1 MRVWIK
7 RIGVICLIP
16 IALVLLLSILLYIPP
31 FQNFA
36 VRKATEYAG
45 KVTGMQIGIE
55 QIRLSFPLD
64 LTVKGVEV
72 VNPPVDTLLSLQS
85 LTVRVRALPLLRKQV
100 LVEAID
106 LRNVKVNTGTMIEGM
121 EIKGFLGKLYLHAD
135 RIDLSEEKATFN
147 TVDLSDTAITLLL
160 NDSTSK
166 EDTTSTPLNWVLK
179 LDKISL
185 DRVAF
190 ALQMPSDSL
199 RLTAFVNKAGL
210 NNGLVDLGAE
220 QYKAR
225 NFDITNST
233 FAYDGNYAAPEQG
246 LDFSHISLTNL
257 NTSIDSIL
265 YQGKEINVHIKE
277 FFVEERSGLKVSA
290 LAGNVRSDAGY
301 SFKELDRSVFMNPD
315 KVNARIVI
323 PITDYKDVV
332 AHHDVDFFLY
342 ANNYEEGGES
352 LSFFDDV
359 NSALDVFRAGNRMAK
374 GTTTEYG
381 LVGSYFANPFGPV
394 QREEQ
399 TEVILVDYFN
409 RMFKQGVKVGQLRT
423 RLGIKGNEH
432 KGPQEA
438 ATAILKYIT
447 GEDELKQLEE
457 E

>member
-72 VNPPVDTLLSLQS
+72 VNPPADTLLSLQS

-265 YQGKEINVHIKE
+265 YQGKEINAHIKE
-277 FFVEERSGLKVSA
+277 FFVEERSGLK
-290 LAGNVRSDAGY
+290 G
-301 SFKELDRSVFMNPD
+301 
-315 KVNARIVI
+315 
-323 PITDYKDVV
+323 
-332 AHHDVDFFLY
+332 
-342 ANNYEEGGES
+342 
-352 LSFFDDV
+352 
-359 NSALDVFRAGNRMAK
+359 
-374 GTTTEYG
+374 
-381 LVGSYFANPFGPV
+381 FGISRKCP
-394 QREEQ
+394 E
-399 TEVILVDYFN
+399 
-409 RMFKQGVKVGQLRT
+409 
-423 RLGIKGNEH
+423 
-432 KGPQEA
+432 
-438 ATAILKYIT
+438 
-447 GEDELKQLEE
+447 
-457 E
+457 